1 MAFKTSRIVMFAVL
15 LLVAGIG
22 TAGAQ
27 SKTPATA
34 PQPIITATSPSGS
47 SMIDR
52 VTTASNKDRPQ
63 RRCRRRLKTSDAI
76 ALRIAPAIPI
86 GGIRY
91 AIPPHGPA
99 VASQDHVT

>member
-1 MAFKTSRIVMFAVL
+1 VAFKTSRIVMFAVL
-15 LLVAGIG
+15 LLVAGTG

-47 SMIDR
+47 
-52 VTTASNKDRPQ
+52 PQ

-91 AIPPHGPA
+91 AIPPHGPV